1 MVKPARRLAPASLAL
16 WVIGTHKLIHHV
28 KVLNQRI
35 DNVISVPNTYP
46 PGSDLSDA
54 KRYPTF
60 EQPVPGR
67 INTSNGMSKCAGSIH
82 YFW

>member
-1 MVKPARRLAPASLAL
+1 MVGLQSYIAQLFKCWINSHP
-16 WVIGTHKLIHHV
+16 V
-28 KVLNQRI
+28 
-35 DNVISVPNTYP
+35 DNIISVPNTYP

-54 KRYPTF
+54 KRYPKF

-67 INTSNGMSKCAGSIH
+67 INTSNGMSKCAGCIN